1 MQNSEVPGQRAA
13 ALLAVITKSKNP
25 SQVSSAKERLAALA
39 KETQER
45 RDRGVRVEKGVGV
58 AF

>member
-39 KETQER
+39 KETQDRSER
-45 RDRGVRVEKGVGV
+45 VRVEKGVGV